1 MVQRPVMENWQLI
14 KKESDPHVL
23 TWNQR
28 QRSRFQC
35 AECAATG
42 IKRGQERETCADHTS
57 SQKLE
62 MSLGDTILYFPPTEW
77 ALPRGQWAAHRGASD
92 AVKTDLV

>member
-1 MVQRPVMENWQLI
+1 MYWRETNVSDAGYSVQNALPLAS
-14 KKESDPHVL
+14 K
-23 TWNQR
+23 
-28 QRSRFQC
+28 
-35 AECAATG
+35 G
-42 IKRGQERETCADHTS
+42 GQERKTCTNHTS